1 MADRVITTN
10 SSEQTF
16 IFGKE
21 LGTKI
26 KKIVSSGKKGVK
38 IGFKGTL
45 GAGKTLMIKG
55 LMSELC
61 PNENTS
67 SPSFTIVNEYY
78 AHKRRILHADLYRIY
93 RVEELLGT
101 GFLEALN
108 DKESVV
114 LVEWI
119 DHISDRPEEMVLVEI
134 EPTGDNSRKIT
145 VKNWSE

>member
-10 SSEQTF
+10 SSDETF
-16 IFGKE
+16 VFGKE
-21 LGTKI
+21 IGAKI
-26 KKIVSSGKKGVK
+26 KKIVSWGNKGLK

-61 PNENTS
+61 PTENTS

-78 AHKRRILHADLYRIY
+78 AHKRRILHADLYRVY
-93 RVEELLGT
+93 SVEDLLGT

-108 DKESVV
+108 DQESVV

-119 DHISDRPEEMVLVEI
+119 DHISDRPQDMVFVEI
-134 EPTGDNSRKIT
+134 ELTGDNSRKIT
-145 VKNWSE
+145 LKNWSE